1 VGKRATRVL
10 VAVAGIVVV
19 SACSGA
25 NTTASPPTRQTA
37 PAPTSAPS
45 SPSALR
51 TAGTATTGRPRA
63 TTTTATRTPAAE
75 FSFPEFSFDESV
87 PPPKLVNTGT
97 DYVAILKSLV
107 EYGNWLGAH
116 RPNPTLTASIVARGT
131 KLYDLYVQDLTRLRA
146 NSKRG
151 IETLGGQSQF
161 TILSVRPDAFSAK
174 VVEDILVQKTVV
186 ASGRV
191 TSEVHFR
198 EPTTYLRLAV
208 LVGGRWYLAAS
219 EIQRPVNVHL

>member
-1 VGKRATRVL
+1 MGKRETGVL
-10 VAVAGIVVV
+10 VAVAGMVVL

-25 NTTASPPTRQTA
+25 NTTASPPIMET
-37 PAPTSAPS
+37 APTSTSAP
-45 SPSALR
+45 R

-63 TTTTATRTPAAE
+63 TTTTTATTTPP
-75 FSFPEFSFDESV
+75 PEFSFDESV

-146 NSKRG
+146 NNKRG
-151 IETLGGQSQF
+151 IETLRGQSQF

-174 VVEDILVQKTVV
+174 VVEDILVQQTVV

-191 TSEVHFR
+191 TSEVHFT

>member
-1 VGKRATRVL
+1 MRET
-10 VAVAGIVVV
+10 
-19 SACSGA
+19 
-25 NTTASPPTRQTA
+25 
-37 PAPTSAPS
+37 APTST
-45 SPSALR
+45 SALR

-63 TTTTATRTPAAE
+63 TTTTTATTTPPPA
-75 FSFPEFSFDESV
+75 FSFDESV
-87 PPPKLVNTGT
+87 PPPKLVNTGK
-97 DYVAILKSLV
+97 DYVAILRSLV
-107 EYGNWLGAH
+107 DYGNWLGAH

-191 TSEVHFR
+191 TSEVHFTK
-198 EPTTYLRLAV
+198 PTTYLRLAV

>member
-1 VGKRATRVL
+1 MGKRETSVL
-10 VAVAGIVVV
+10 VAFAGIVVL

-25 NTTASPPTRQTA
+25 NTTASPPIRQTA
-37 PAPTSAPS
+37 TTSTSAR
-45 SPSALR
+45 R
-51 TAGTATTGRPRA
+51 TTATTGRPRA
-63 TTTTATRTPAAE
+63 TTTTTTTRTPPPE
-75 FSFPEFSFDESV
+75 FGFPAFSFDESV

-107 EYGNWLGAH
+107 EYGNWLGGH
-116 RPNPTLTASIVARGT
+116 RPNPALTASIVARGT

-146 NSKRG
+146 NGKRG

-161 TILSVRPDAFSAK
+161 TILTVRPDAFSAK

-191 TSEVHFR
+191 TSEVHFT